1 MSAAWLTFNVDAIIP
16 LAGTLKLSV
25 SHDGPEGF
33 TLISSIGR
41 VRRCRAHVGALSPS
55 SKKCRR
61 PQTVGETEIAAPGP
75 FQ

>member
-1 MSAAWLTFNVDAIIP
+1 M
-16 LAGTLKLSV
+16 
-25 SHDGPEGF
+25 
-33 TLISSIGR
+33 
-41 VRRCRAHVGALSPS
+41 AHVGALSP